1 MAKMLTIEIGYS
13 NTKAVLM
20 DYKKRKPKVYRCAE
34 FPTPQGAIEDGF
46 IVPEKMDELRAS
58 IKKGLKKNKLKAK
71 KVIFTVY
78 SGKIISREIT
88 LPGVKEHQINAV
100 IQANITE
107 YFPVELDEYKIAHIK
122 ITTYKEGENAGKH
135 KVLVIAVEKSLIK
148 GYEELAD
155 LLRLKIVDID
165 YAGNSVFQAV
175 KNSAGADAIL
185 VAKIEDENALITI
198 AKQSTVVLQRNVNYN
213 VGTQVEADRIGI
225 NEAAHTIVGT
235 VQRVIDFYESSEN
248 GGKVSKV
255 YVVGEGSKNSGLIKN
270 MQDQTEIDCYPIDII
285 RGAAIKRRVRK
296 QPLSVFA
303 TVIGAGL
310 ASVGLDDENE
320 KKNRGTN
327 YAATSFLMIILIGV
341 LAVTMLATALIPYNT
356 ALMEQKSL
364 QKKQQ
369 QLAPAKEVYDQYN
382 GMVDLIAKVR
392 YGQALTKNSND
403 GILDFIDELEKT
415 LPADVEVSDFSSD
428 ESTCVISMRVA
439 DKETAAG
446 VIKNLREFESIKSLT
461 VDSIVEETVNSEG
474 EEDGLS
480 SDNTI
485 VKFTVTATYK
495 VDSLLE
501 P

>member
-1 MAKMLTIEIGYS
+1 
-13 NTKAVLM
+13 
-20 DYKKRKPKVYRCAE
+20 
-34 FPTPQGAIEDGF
+34 
-46 IVPEKMDELRAS
+46 
-58 IKKGLKKNKLKAK
+58 
-71 KVIFTVY
+71 
-78 SGKIISREIT
+78 
-88 LPGVKEHQINAV
+88 
-100 IQANITE
+100 
-107 YFPVELDEYKIAHIK
+107 
-122 ITTYKEGENAGKH
+122 
-135 KVLVIAVEKSLIK
+135 
-148 GYEELAD
+148 
-155 LLRLKIVDID
+155 
-165 YAGNSVFQAV
+165 VFQAV

-225 NEAAHTIVGT
+225 NEASHTIVGT

-303 TVIGAGL
+303 TAIGAGL

-320 KKNRGTN
+320 KKKRGTN
-327 YAATSFLMIILIGV
+327 YAAASFLMIILIGV

-392 YGQALTKNSND
+392 YGQALTRNSND

-428 ESTCVISMRVA
+428 DSTCVISMRVA

-461 VDSIVEETVNSEG
+461 VDSIVEETVNSDG